1 MADLGVEFAGIR
13 LKNPLVV
20 GAGPNTQNFQTSLD
34 CMKAGFGAIVI
45 RSLHRTHLEEHK
57 DPSRGF
63 WKIYSANKNY
73 KKSLYSF
80 QSTGA
85 PAQRTHSNIPLGFGG
100 AAPMPTLEEYTEEVR
115 KITRAAKDYDC
126 RVIASTGWCGA
137 RLSDEEVWAAE
148 AKAMTEAGV
157 DAIELHTG
165 PSPATEPGRYI
176 TIDPHKYL
184 EMPIKVSKQASSLPI
199 FPKIPA
205 DCCDIV
211 GMSFFAQKAGA
222 DGVVPV
228 TRWISISVDVENE
241 KEPVWR
247 GPGIGGPWSAPIMTG
262 FVFRMRHADQ
272 PINYV
277 GGGMEGGF
285 PDFQPVTV
293 PIMASGGVR
302 SGADVIGYI
311 MAGADAAQ
319 TCVQVIL
326 EGVDAGGRILKEM
339 SDWMDRKGYEKISD
353 FQGSLNLLGAK
364 DVRSIP
370 QWQPIVDED
379 LCNGCE
385 ICVVSCYNHAMSLVN
400 NKARVDDSYCEG
412 CRTCYYVCPKDAIT
426 LKG

>member
-1 MADLGVEFAGIR
+1 MADLSVEFSGIR
-13 LKNPLVV
+13 LKNPLMV
-20 GAGPNTQNFQTSLD
+20 GAGPNTMNFQTSLD

-45 RSLHRTHLEEHK
+45 RSLHTTHLDDHK
-57 DPSRGF
+57 ESSRGF
-63 WKIYSANKNY
+63 WRIYSANKNY

-85 PAQRTHSNIPLGFGG
+85 PAQRVHKNVPPGFGG
-100 AAPMPTLEEYTEEVR
+100 AAVMPTLEEYTEEVY

-165 PSPATEPGRYI
+165 PSPATEPGRFI
-176 TIDPHKYL
+176 TVDPHKYL
-184 EMPIKVSKQASSLPI
+184 EMPIKVSKQASNLPI

-205 DCCDIV
+205 DCCDTI
-211 GMSFFAQKAGA
+211 GMSAFAQKAGA

-228 TRWISISVDVENE
+228 TRWISIPVDIENE

-277 GGGMEGGF
+277 GGGPVGGF
-285 PDFQPVTV
+285 PDSPPVTV
-293 PIMASGGVR
+293 PIIASGGVR

-326 EGVDAGGRILKEM
+326 EGVGAGGRILKEM
-339 SDWMDRKGYEKISD
+339 SDWMDRKGYQRVSD
-353 FQGSLNLLGAK
+353 FQGTLKLVGNK
-364 DVRSIP
+364 DVLSIP
-370 QWQPIVDED
+370 QWQPVIDD
-379 LCNGCE
+379 SLCNGCN
-385 ICVVSCYNHAMSLVN
+385 ICVKSCYNHAMSLVD

-412 CRTCYYVCPKDAIT
+412 CRTCYYVCPTNAIS